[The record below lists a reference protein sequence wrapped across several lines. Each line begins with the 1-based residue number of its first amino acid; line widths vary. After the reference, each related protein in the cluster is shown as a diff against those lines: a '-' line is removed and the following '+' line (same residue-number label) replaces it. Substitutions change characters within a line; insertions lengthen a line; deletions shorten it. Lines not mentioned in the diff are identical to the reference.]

1 MTLNILEAEPSLS
14 KLEQHGREQQSYGSD
29 TATNACRL
37 VARGTWSDLGTIL
50 HAPVLGHSLSILVL
64 NCLAHEPL
72 LLRLQRHWL
81 RQVNFLLLFLFLLFA
96 FFFFAFTFFGLLLL
110 FLFGLLL
117 LLAFLF
123 GFGFLGLLFL
133 LFGLAA
139 SQLDCKVPQEVLVK
153 CLCGHCATLH
163 GVGGKGG
170 LD

>member
-81 RQVNFLLLFLFLLFA
+81 RQVNFLLLFLFL
-96 FFFFAFTFFGLLLL
+96 
-110 FLFGLLL
+110 
-117 LLAFLF
+117 F

-139 SQLDCKVPQEVLVK
+139 SQLDCKV
-153 CLCGHCATLH
+153 
-163 GVGGKGG
+163 
-170 LD
+170 